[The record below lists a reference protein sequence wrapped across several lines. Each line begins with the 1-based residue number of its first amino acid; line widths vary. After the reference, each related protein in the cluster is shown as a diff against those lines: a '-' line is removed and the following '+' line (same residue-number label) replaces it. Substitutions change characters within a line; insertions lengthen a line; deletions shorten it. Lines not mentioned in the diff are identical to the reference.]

1 MLHNEINKHI
11 AAAMKS
17 RDADRLYVLKMI
29 KAKFLEFQT
38 SKGLNE
44 ADFNDAKEISIIQKM
59 VIQKMEKS
67 WKEEA
72 ELFDK
77 AGRDTSELKN
87 RLGILKEFLP
97 KEPELG
103 DIVAMIKESGIEPQ
117 MKNMRAILAHVQ
129 AQCPAASGKLVS
141 EALKQLQ

>member
-1 MLHNEINKHI
+1 
-11 AAAMKS
+11 
-17 RDADRLYVLKMI
+17 MI

-38 SKGLNE
+38 SKGYNE

-59 VIQKMEKS
+59 EKS

-72 ELFDK
+72 ELFAQ
-77 AGRDTSELKN
+77 AGRDTSELSN
-87 RLGILKEFLP
+87 RLNILQEFLP
-97 KEPELG
+97 KEPELA

>member
-38 SKGLNE
+38 SKGFDE
-44 ADFNDAKEISIIQKM
+44 AQFNDAKEISI
-59 VIQKMEKS
+59 IQKMEKS

-77 AGRDTSELKN
+77 AGRDTSELKA
-87 RLGILKEFLP
+87 RLAILSDYLP
-97 KEPELG
+97 KEPELN
-103 DIVAMIKESGIEPQ
+103 DIIDMVKDSGIEPQ

-129 AQCPAASGKLVS
+129 AQCPAATGKLVS

>member
-11 AAAMKS
+11 AAAMKN

-38 SKGLNE
+38 SKGYNE

-59 VIQKMEKS
+59 EKS

-72 ELFDK
+72 ELFDQ

-87 RLGILKEFLP
+87 RLAILQEFLP

-103 DIVAMIKESGIEPQ
+103 DIVAMIKDSGIEPQ

>member
-11 AAAMKS
+11 AAAMKN

-38 SKGLNE
+38 SKGYNE

-59 VIQKMEKS
+59 EKS

-72 ELFDK
+72 ELFNQ

-87 RLGILKEFLP
+87 RLAILQEFLP

-103 DIVAMIKESGIEPQ
+103 DIVAMIKDSGIEPQ
-117 MKNMRAILAHVQ
+117 MKNMRAILTHVQ
-129 AQCPAASGKLVS
+129 AQCPAANGKLVS

>member
-11 AAAMKS
+11 AAAMKN

-38 SKGLNE
+38 SKGYNE

-59 VIQKMEKS
+59 EKS

-72 ELFDK
+72 ELFDQ

-87 RLGILKEFLP
+87 RLAILQEFLP

>member
-1 MLHNEINKHI
+1 MLHNEINRPI

-38 SKGLNE
+38 SKGYNE

-59 VIQKMEKS
+59 EKS

-72 ELFDK
+72 ELFAQ
-77 AGRDTSELKN
+77 AGRDTSELNN
-87 RLGILKEFLP
+87 RLNILQEFLP
-97 KEPELG
+97 KEPELS
-103 DIVAMIKESGIEPQ
+103 DIVEMIKASGIEPQ

>member
-1 MLHNEINKHI
+1 MLHNESNKHI

-38 SKGLNE
+38 SKGFNE

-59 VIQKMEKS
+59 EKS

-72 ELFDK
+72 ELFAQ
-77 AGRDTSELKN
+77 AGRDTSELSN
-87 RLGILKEFLP
+87 RLNILQEFLP
-97 KEPELG
+97 KEPELD

>member
-11 AAAMKS
+11 AAAMKN

-38 SKGLNE
+38 SKGYNE

-59 VIQKMEKS
+59 EKS

-72 ELFDK
+72 ELFEQ
-77 AGRDTSELKN
+77 AGRDVSELKN
-87 RLGILKEFLP
+87 RLAILQEFLP

-103 DIVAMIKESGIEPQ
+103 DIVAMIKDSGIEPQ

-129 AQCPAASGKLVS
+129 AQCPAANGKLVS

>member
-17 RDADRLYVLKMI
+17 HDADRLYVLKMI

-38 SKGLNE
+38 SKGFKE
-44 ADFNDAKEISIIQKM
+44 EDFNDAKEISI
-59 VIQKMEKS
+59 IQKMEKS

-87 RLGILKEFLP
+87 RLSILQEFLP
-97 KEPELG
+97 KEPELN

-141 EALKQLQ
+141 EALKKLQ

>member
-11 AAAMKS
+11 AAAMKN

-38 SKGLNE
+38 SKGYNK
-44 ADFNDAKEISIIQKM
+44 ADFNDAKEISI
-59 VIQKMEKS
+59 IQKMEKS

-72 ELFDK
+72 ELFDQ

-87 RLGILKEFLP
+87 RLAILQEFLP

-103 DIVAMIKESGIEPQ
+103 DIVAMIKDSGIEPQ

-129 AQCPAASGKLVS
+129 AQCPAANGKLVS

>member
-11 AAAMKS
+11 ASAMKS

-38 SKGLNE
+38 SKGFNE

-59 VIQKMEKS
+59 EKS

-72 ELFDK
+72 ELFEQ
-77 AGRDTSELKN
+77 AGRDTSELKS
-87 RLGILKEFLP
+87 RLNILQEFLP
-97 KEPELG
+97 KEPELD
-103 DIVAMIKESGIEPQ
+103 DIVAMIKASGIEPQ

-141 EALKQLQ
+141 QALKQLQ

>member
-17 RDADRLYVLKMI
+17 HDADRLYVLKMI

-38 SKGLNE
+38 SKGYNE

-59 VIQKMEKS
+59 EKS

-72 ELFDK
+72 ELFAQ
-77 AGRDTSELKN
+77 AGRDTSELSN
-87 RLGILKEFLP
+87 RLNILQEFLP
-97 KEPELG
+97 KEPELA

>member
-1 MLHNEINKHI
+1 
-11 AAAMKS
+11 MKN

-38 SKGLNE
+38 SKGYNE

-59 VIQKMEKS
+59 EKS
-67 WKEEA
+67 WKEET
-72 ELFDK
+72 ELFDQ

-87 RLGILKEFLP
+87 RLAILQEFLP

-103 DIVAMIKESGIEPQ
+103 DIVAMIKDSGIEPQ

-129 AQCPAASGKLVS
+129 AQCPAANGKLVS

>member
-1 MLHNEINKHI
+1 MLHNEIHKHI

-38 SKGLNE
+38 SKGYNE

-59 VIQKMEKS
+59 EKS

-72 ELFDK
+72 ELFAQ
-77 AGRDTSELKN
+77 AGRDTSELSN
-87 RLGILKEFLP
+87 RLNILQEFLP
-97 KEPELG
+97 KEPELD

>member
-38 SKGLNE
+38 SKGYNE

-59 VIQKMEKS
+59 EKS

-72 ELFDK
+72 ELF
-77 AGRDTSELKN
+77 AQASSHTSRHN
-87 RLGILKEFLP
+87 VP
-97 KEPELG
+97 P
-103 DIVAMIKESGIEPQ
+103 
-117 MKNMRAILAHVQ
+117 LAANSCAKH
-129 AQCPAASGKLVS
+129 
-141 EALKQLQ
+141 

>member
-38 SKGLNE
+38 SKGYNE

-59 VIQKMEKS
+59 EKS

-72 ELFDK
+72 ELFEK
-77 AGRDTSELKN
+77 AGRDTSELNN
-87 RLGILKEFLP
+87 RLNILQEFLP
-97 KEPELG
+97 KEPELA
-103 DIVAMIKESGIEPQ
+103 DIVEMYKSQNEPCAVYKTKRSEVGASL
-117 MKNMRAILAHVQ
+117 KNEMVAN
-129 AQCPAASGKLVS
+129 
-141 EALKQLQ
+141 LKI